1 MKLKKERTFKILIF
15 AIIVFLVSMPGA
27 TTITALA
34 LENDLQTEKEITTY
48 STTDEETLMEDN
60 ELIINQEGNLLEPS
74 MKLFSNQTDGG
85 GSKYKL
91 VSKQTVNMKTTN
103 TLYHWAF
110 LAIGFNAVTKVAKK
124 AIAGTVVTIAG
135 DYGINYKGYKYLRQT
150 IYKYSTKTQDKYKII
165 DEYSNSKT
173 TWKGPV
179 TTSYSTVKK

>member
-1 MKLKKERTFKILIF
+1 MELKKESTFKILIF
-15 AIIVFLVSMPGA
+15 AIILVLVSMPGA
-27 TTITALA
+27 TTVTALA
-34 LENDLQTEKEITTY
+34 QENDSQTEKITTY
-48 STTDEETLMEDN
+48 STTNKETLMEDN

-74 MKLFSNQTDGG
+74 MKVFSNQTDGG

-110 LAIGFNAVTKVAKK
+110 LAISYNAVTKVAKI

>member
-1 MKLKKERTFKILIF
+1 MKLKKESVFKVLTF
-15 AIIVFLVSMPGA
+15 AIIIALLSMPMA
-27 TTITALA
+27 NTIIVSAQ
-34 LENDLQTEKEITTY
+34 ENDLQNEEESNTY
-48 STTDEETLMEDN
+48 STLGEETLLLDD
-60 ELIINQEGNLLEPS
+60 ELIINQDVNLLEPS
-74 MKLFSNQTDGG
+74 MKLFSNQTESG

-91 VSKQTVNMKTTN
+91 VSKQIVNMKTTN

-110 LAIGFNAVTKVAKK
+110 LAISYNAVTQIAKK
-124 AIAGTVVTIAG
+124 AIAGTVVTVAA

-150 IYKYSTKTQDKYKII
+150 IYKYSTKTQDKYKVI